1 MKMLDLSRFSRHQA
15 QEYRNRKRDFG
26 GPPEGLDMENRLARM
41 LRPQPGQMSNPF
53 SLVNLGQPMMSG
65 QPATTAQIP
74 RGDVLPRGFP
84 FFYSLREFFHRQV
97 GTPSRPLRGGKEGPA
112 CRVM

>member
-1 MKMLDLSRFSRHQA
+1 
-15 QEYRNRKRDFG
+15 
-26 GPPEGLDMENRLARM
+26 MENRLARM
-41 LRPQPGQMSNPF
+41 LRLQPGEMLNPF
-53 SLVNLGQPMMSG
+53 NLVNLGQPMMSG
-65 QPATTAQIP
+65 QPAKTAQMP